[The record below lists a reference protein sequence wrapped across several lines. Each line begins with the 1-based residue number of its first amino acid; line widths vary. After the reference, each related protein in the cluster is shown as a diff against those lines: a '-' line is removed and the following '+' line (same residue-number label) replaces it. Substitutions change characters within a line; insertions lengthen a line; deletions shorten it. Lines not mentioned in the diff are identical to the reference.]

1 MTTTA
6 IATVQERGAQV
17 FSSAASFEAAQ
28 RMATALSKSTLVPKE
43 YQGNMP
49 NALIALEMSGRIGA
63 SPLMVMQNLYIVH
76 GKPSWSSKFVIA
88 AINTCGKFKPLRFH
102 FSGTPGED
110 DRQCIAWTIEKNVDF
125 PQDQVLALI
134 ESRRQQGI
142 KLSVYEAT
150 KELGVPVLEGP
161 AISIAIAKKEGWY
174 QKNGSKWQSIP
185 ELMLHYRSAS
195 FFGGLYASEVLMG
208 MQTAE
213 EVEDYIGPDH
223 AKNIT
228 PSAVKNADLVER
240 FTNDSAEK
248 AAEVIPPVNE
258 APTPKPT
265 VTIALGE
272 QEAVAATIEEA
283 AQKLIDHLERYT
295 SADYRTQ
302 VLDQN
307 KQLINEIFLN
317 NKDLALRISEFYP
330 APATN
335 EGGQQ

>member
-6 IATVQERGAQV
+6 IATVPEKGMEV

-28 RMATALSKSTLVPKE
+28 RMANALSKASLVPTT
-43 YQGNMP
+43 YQNNIP
-49 NALIALEMSGRIGA
+49 NSLIALEVAGRIGA

-76 GKPSWSSKFVIA
+76 GKPSWSAQFVIA
-88 AINTCGKFKPLRFH
+88 ALNSCGRFKPLRFDLTGNEG
-102 FSGTPGED
+102 SDE
-110 DRQCIAWTIEKNVDF
+110 RRCVVWTVEKNVEI
-125 PQDQVLALI
+125 PSHIRTLADA
-134 ESRRQQGI
+134 
-142 KLSVYEAT
+142 K
-150 KELGVPVLEGP
+150 KEGLPILEGP
-161 AISIAIAKKEGWY
+161 PISVDIAKKEKWY
-174 QKNGSKWQSIP
+174 DKNGSKWQTMP
-185 ELMLHYRSAS
+185 EVMLRYRAAS
-195 FFGGLYASEVLMG
+195 FFGKLYAPEILMG

-213 EVEDYIGPDH
+213 EVQDYMGPDH

-240 FTNDSAEK
+240 FTTDSAEK

-265 VTIALGE
+265 VIIALGE